1 MLVQKTMLIARL
13 LICRQNIQELLQ
25 QIATIEI
32 DTQTS
37 TEDKM
42 WQIQK
47 IREELKKIGEEVDKI
62 KQNITLLEAYEVN

>member
-37 TEDKM
+37 TEDKIG
-42 WQIQK
+42 QIQK

-62 KQNITLLEAYEVN
+62 KGNITLLETYEVN

>member
-37 TEDKM
+37 TEDKIG
-42 WQIQK
+42 QIQK